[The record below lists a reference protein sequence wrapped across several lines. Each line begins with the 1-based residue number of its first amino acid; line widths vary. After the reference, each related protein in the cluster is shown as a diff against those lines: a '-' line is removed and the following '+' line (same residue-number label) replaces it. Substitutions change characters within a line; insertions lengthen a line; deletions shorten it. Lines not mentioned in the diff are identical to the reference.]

1 MLKYIA
7 LTLLALLAGLGV
19 IVILQILPDVQRYL
33 RLRSM

>member
-7 LTLLALLAGLGV
+7 LALLALLAGLGV
-19 IVILQILPDVQRYL
+19 IVILQILPDVRRYL